1 MTEPVLCVD
10 FGTST
15 TQATL
20 VTAAGAQ
27 PLHDP
32 ASGSTS
38 WPTAVFADDDALLVG
53 RAAEKRKRVRPGAY
67 RHEFKRELGQS
78 AALVVGGAPF
88 DATHLLT
95 VLLRALRAEA
105 ERLLGGPVGAVLM
118 TMPASYGPDD
128 PRRAALLTACGNA
141 GLGIAELL
149 PEPVAAALAPAAGS
163 GFKPGELVLVYDLG
177 GGTFD
182 TALVRLGAAR
192 HEIVGFEAVED
203 CGGRDLDAA
212 VYAAVL
218 DKLGRPDPLRAGNVE
233 RDAALRARLDLMDLA
248 VELKHQLSDGPTA
261 GEFTRDDQLVE
272 MTRDELGKLA
282 VPLVERTLECCRAL
296 LVRCEVAPDEIA
308 GVLAVG
314 GSTRSPVIAAAV
326 AAGLGLPVRQAEDPQ
341 HAAVRG
347 ACEWARQTPHRT
359 IAGAPPGPGVNPLA
373 WTLPGGRATVVER
386 RPEGTDFAAGEAL
399 ARVRAA
405 DGSLHQLVAGSPGR
419 ILHWQALLG
428 QRVLSG
434 DWLVTTRSAVAT
446 APRLVAGSKPR
457 RFTIGANRLRA
468 IAFSPDGR
476 YFAVIGTGGC
486 MLFAVTGPGRLNV
499 RAAGIA
505 KWLAFGA
512 DGTTLLTG
520 SGADVKAFRVLVPTP
535 DGLAL
540 AGAVTEVTA
549 PDVTPPPAPDVV
561 SALAPGARLL
571 AVVMRRRIVVWSL
584 DAGTTVLNL
593 ATEGSV
599 DAIAFSR
606 DGSRL
611 AVGSSESG
619 SVDVYS
625 ITSAVQEE

>member
-15 TQATL
+15 TQASL
-20 VTAAGAQ
+20 VTGAGTQ

-67 RHEFKRELGQS
+67 RHEFKRELGQA
-78 AALVVGGAPF
+78 AALVVGGAAF
-88 DATHLLT
+88 DATQLLT
-95 VLLRALRAEA
+95 VLLRALRTEA
-105 ERLLGGPVGAVLM
+105 ERLHGAPVGSVLM

-128 PRRAALLTACGNA
+128 PRRAALLTAAGNA

-163 GFKPGELVLVYDLG
+163 GFEPGELVLVYDLG

-182 TALVRLGAAR
+182 TALVRLGTGQ

-218 DKLGRPDPLRAGNVE
+218 DKLGRPDPLRAE
-233 RDAALRARLDLMDLA
+233 HADRDAALRARLDLMDLA
-248 VELKHQLSDGPTA
+248 VELKHQLSDGPAA

-272 MTRDELGKLA
+272 MTREELGKLA
-282 VPLVERTLECCRAL
+282 VPLVERTLACCRAL
-296 LVRCEVAPDEIA
+296 LVRCEVGPDEIA

-314 GSTRSPVIAAAV
+314 GSTRSPVVAAAV

-373 WTLPGGRATVVER
+373 WTLPGGRATIVER
-386 RPEGTDFAAGEAL
+386 RPEGTDFAAGEPL
-399 ARVRAA
+399 ARVRTA

-446 APRLVAGSKPR
+446 APRLVAGKPR
-457 RFTIGANRLRA
+457 RFAIGSNRLRA

-486 MLFAVTGPGRLNV
+486 TLYAVTGPGRLIV
-499 RAAGIA
+499 RGAGIP
-505 KWLAFGA
+505 KWLAFGS
-512 DGTTLLTG
+512 DGTTLFTG
-520 SGADVKAFRVLVPTP
+520 GAGGVKAFRVLVPTP

-549 PDVTPPPAPDVV
+549 PDVTPQPAPDVV

-571 AVVMRRRIVVWSL
+571 AVVMRRKIVVWSL

-593 ATEGSV
+593 ATEGPV

-606 DGSRL
+606 DGARL
-611 AVGSSESG
+611 AVGTSESG

-625 ITSAVQEE
+625 ITTVVQEE